1 MKTLANET
9 CKALE
14 YEHLAWAA
22 VGRDEEMVEDIQY
35 VGLEGLSIGVDFH
48 PVECDDRLVVG
59 IIITIDTT
67 IIIITIDTVIGIIK
81 IIIIVIDITRYE
93 WNARVFSVEEDL
105 RLFRGRNRFYR

>member
-1 MKTLANET
+1 MCAGVEEEGERQEIGVFVYFCICVFVYLCICVGENQETYVKTLANET

-48 PVECDDRLVVG
+48 PVECDDRLVVSV
-59 IIITIDTT
+59 
-67 IIIITIDTVIGIIK
+67 IITIDTVIGII
-81 IIIIVIDITRYE
+81 DHHH
-93 WNARVFSVEEDL
+93 D
-105 RLFRGRNRFYR
+105 

>member
-48 PVECDDRLVVG
+48 PVECDDRLVVSVV
-59 IIITIDTT
+59 
-67 IIIITIDTVIGIIK
+67 ITIDTVIGIM
-81 IIIIVIDITRYE
+81 DHHH
-93 WNARVFSVEEDL
+93 D
-105 RLFRGRNRFYR
+105 